1 MEFTAETRRRR
12 GNKLAFLTLRLRVSA
27 VKVELANAGRE
38 YMVKRV
44 RISPARSSGTLTIF
58 VAIKSFESRLKAAS
72 SGLCP
77 PMSGKALPF
86 RSVPP
91 TP

>member
-44 RISPARSSGTLTIF
+44 RISPARSSGTLTIL
-58 VAIKSFESRLKAAS
+58 VAIKSFESRLQAAS

-91 TP
+91 IP